1 MALFDTVSGRNSAHI
16 GNTMLG
22 KAESSPK
29 KEYKPI
35 TNEAAKLRAEEY
47 ARKKNAAMVYEEND
61 KLQKSMPVMPGSKK
75 VGLESV
81 HQTPGKSFT
90 TPDGLTKHA
99 YKSARVFTE
108 SLTDAL
114 FVGKLAVINAEAC
127 AIDGYQKTDEVKKI
141 MYEHCAGI
149 FKAIRERKDIDK
161 LVAENKVPSF
171 VGELWEL
178 SRECAILE
186 AKLRFD
192 KDVVRENCGLDE
204 EKINEYIQ
212 REANDLRIR
221 TESVSDYFES
231 VASQVILEN
240 EDVIDTIKGK
250 IESEIDDYKK
260 SAQKIASVKDAIR
273 SELDE
278 ADKIPGTN
286 GQKDEDSSK
295 DDSGDSDTSNSGE
308 NTGGDENA
316 QDDSSAN
323 DDKDDDKTPENSDG
337 DGETDDSNKDEGNG
351 SSENKDGDGEQSDEN
366 SESEN
371 NGDKTSTE
379 NEGDDPLENQQ
390 KLHKLSPEVTQELED
405 AVSFA
410 TNYSH
415 TFNTGDEKFE
425 KMRKRLSVELTSAM
439 DNNDLNKM
447 NEIKE
452 TVSAMHSKLQEV
464 NAATHNKYKDMESKL
479 EDMVKSTAF
488 EIERRIENTTTE
500 AAESR
505 TMLEALILKVAKRS
519 VSKAETT
526 NEGFEFNEVT
536 GKAAINEAII
546 YRTTMETFNTLKLY
560 NPNDPADFENVS
572 ESIRGIKH

>member
-1 MALFDTVSGRNSAHI
+1 MALFDTVSGRNSTHI
-16 GNTMLG
+16 GNTVLG
-22 KAESSPK
+22 KSESSPK

-61 KLQKSMPVMPGSKK
+61 KLQKSMPVMPGNKR

-99 YKSARVFTE
+99 YESARIFTE

-114 FVGKLAVINAEAC
+114 FVGKLAVINVEAC

-178 SRECAILE
+178 SRECATLE

-192 KDVVRENCGLDE
+192 RDVVREKCGLDE

-295 DDSGDSDTSNSGE
+295 DDTGDSDASSSSDTNSDD
-308 NTGGDENA
+308 NQQN
-316 QDDSSAN
+316 DSSTADGGN
-323 DDKDDDKTPENSDG
+323 DGDKKPENPDG
-337 DGETDDSNKDEGNG
+337 DGETNDSNNDEG
-351 SSENKDGDGEQSDEN
+351 KDSPEDKGGDGEQSDKN

-371 NGDKTSTE
+371 TGDNSSTE

-415 TFNTGDEKFE
+415 TFNAGDEKF
-425 KMRKRLSVELTSAM
+425 
-439 DNNDLNKM
+439 
-447 NEIKE
+447 
-452 TVSAMHSKLQEV
+452 
-464 NAATHNKYKDMESKL
+464 
-479 EDMVKSTAF
+479 
-488 EIERRIENTTTE
+488 
-500 AAESR
+500 
-505 TMLEALILKVAKRS
+505 
-519 VSKAETT
+519 
-526 NEGFEFNEVT
+526 
-536 GKAAINEAII
+536 
-546 YRTTMETFNTLKLY
+546 
-560 NPNDPADFENVS
+560 
-572 ESIRGIKH
+572 

>member
-1 MALFDTVSGRNSAHI
+1 MALFDTVSGRNSTHI
-16 GNTMLG
+16 GNTVLG
-22 KAESSPK
+22 KSESSPK

-61 KLQKSMPVMPGSKK
+61 KLQKSMPVMPGNKR

-99 YKSARVFTE
+99 YESARIFTE

-114 FVGKLAVINAEAC
+114 FVGKLAVINVEAC

-178 SRECAILE
+178 SRECATLE

-192 KDVVRENCGLDE
+192 RDVVREKCGLDE

-295 DDSGDSDTSNSGE
+295 DDTGDSDASSSSDTNSDD
-308 NTGGDENA
+308 NQQN
-316 QDDSSAN
+316 DSSTADGGN
-323 DDKDDDKTPENSDG
+323 DGDKKPENPDG
-337 DGETDDSNKDEGNG
+337 DGETNDSNNDEG
-351 SSENKDGDGEQSDEN
+351 KDSPEDKGGDGEQSDKN

-371 NGDKTSTE
+371 TGDNSSTE

-415 TFNTGDEKFE
+415 TFNAGDEKFE
-425 KMRKRLSVELTSAM
+425 KMRKRLSVELTTAM

-452 TVSAMHSKLQEV
+452 TISAMHSKLQEV
-464 NAATHNKYKDMESKL
+464 NAVTHNKYKDMESKL

-505 TMLEALILKVAKRS
+505 NMLEALILKVAKRS

-560 NPNDPADFENVS
+560 NPNDPEDFENVS
-572 ESIRGIKH
+572 ESIHGIKH

>member
-1 MALFDTVSGRNSAHI
+1 MALFDTVSGRNSTHI
-16 GNTMLG
+16 GNTVLG
-22 KAESSPK
+22 KSKSSPK

-61 KLQKSMPVMPGSKK
+61 KLQKSMPVMPGNKR

-90 TPDGLTKHA
+90 TPDGLTKHT
-99 YKSARVFTE
+99 YESARIFTE

-114 FVGKLAVINAEAC
+114 FVGKLAVINVEAC

-178 SRECAILE
+178 SRECATLE

-192 KDVVRENCGLDE
+192 RDVVREKCGLDE

-286 GQKDEDSSK
+286 GQKDEDSTK
-295 DDSGDSDTSNSGE
+295 DDTGDSGTSNSSE
-308 NTGGDENA
+308 TNGDDN
-316 QDDSSAN
+316 QQNDSSTADGGN
-323 DDKDDDKTPENSDG
+323 DGDKKPENPDG
-337 DGETDDSNKDEGNG
+337 DGKTNDSNDDEEKDPPEDKG
-351 SSENKDGDGEQSDEN
+351 GDGEESDKN

-371 NGDKTSTE
+371 TGDNSSTE

-425 KMRKRLSVELTSAM
+425 KMRKRLSVELTTAM

-452 TVSAMHSKLQEV
+452 TISAMHSKLQEV
-464 NAATHNKYKDMESKL
+464 NAVTHNKYKDMESKL

-505 TMLEALILKVAKRS
+505 NMLEALILKVAKRS

-560 NPNDPADFENVS
+560 NPNDPEDFENVS
-572 ESIRGIKH
+572 ESIHGIKH